1 MSPPPSLRSP
11 GLPVCLQGHVHGI
24 LLKSESKK
32 NPVLES
38 DHRIL
43 LRIKGK
49 ELWVHGEPWMNLK
62 GIRNSEKREP
72 ISEITSC
79 MIPFI

>member
-1 MSPPPSLRSP
+1 M
-11 GLPVCLQGHVHGI
+11 
-24 LLKSESKK
+24 
-32 NPVLES
+32 LES

-49 ELWVHGEPWMNLK
+49 ELWVHGEPWMDLK
-62 GIRNSEKREP
+62 GIRLSEKREP